1 MLMYADPFFDRLRFN
16 QQKLLIPIRD
26 LISDSIPPHRPVH
39 SISEA
44 SREKFTLERLGGFS

>member
-1 MLMYADPFFDRLRFN
+1 MYADPFFDRLRFN

-26 LISDSIPPHRPVH
+26 LISDSFPPHRPVH